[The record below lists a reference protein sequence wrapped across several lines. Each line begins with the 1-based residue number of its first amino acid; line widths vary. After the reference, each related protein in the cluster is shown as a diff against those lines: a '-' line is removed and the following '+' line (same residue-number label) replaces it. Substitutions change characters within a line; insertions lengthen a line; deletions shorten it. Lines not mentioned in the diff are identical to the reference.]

1 LLKLKGCE
9 LVVVAAQGVAI
20 VMAKKSAPSAASAAP
35 VTSSQAADAAGRAPS
50 GRRAEPSVE
59 LVESTRADMQAAEQ
73 LAAELA
79 GIDMDEPDTEKQTAK
94 SAPDEGTQA
103 KPEATSTQADEA
115 FNDDAPVLGDDDEA
129 AGAGEADGAAETDD
143 DDTPSEDD
151 APEVAALKKENFKQR
166 EKKRELEAQLKAL
179 ADEKAELQRKLS
191 TLETTPTVMPD
202 LGIYAEA
209 KSADEVAKLEDQQQQ
224 FADYVESL
232 LDEVQEV
239 YTLATHDGQERD
251 FTRQQ
256 LRDYLRGARA
266 NVKLADKARNALK
279 ISAETEARAKV
290 KYPFVFD
297 AKARHNGIVL
307 DLVKET
313 PALNALPNKAL
324 LLGRLAIG
332 KLVETG
338 EYFLTKRGAKPA
350 AAAEKAK
357 PAASARPTVSTA
369 PPAPRRSATRSSG
382 GESYLDRL
390 NRGDSNAAVDA
401 ALAMLEDHPGM

>member
-1 LLKLKGCE
+1 
-9 LVVVAAQGVAI
+9 LVAVAAQGVAI

-35 VTSSQAADAAGRAPS
+35 VTPSQAADAAGRAPS

-59 LVESTRADMQAAEQ
+59 LAESTRADMQAAEQ

-79 GIDMDEPDTEKQTAK
+79 GIDMDEPDTEKQAAK

-103 KPEATSTQADEA
+103 KPETTSTQADEA

-143 DDTPSEDD
+143 DDTPSDDD

-279 ISAETEARAKV
+279 ISAEAEARAKV
-290 KYPFVFD
+290 KYPSSLMP
-297 AKARHNGIVL
+297 R
-307 DLVKET
+307 
-313 PALNALPNKAL
+313 PA
-324 LLGRLAIG
+324 
-332 KLVETG
+332 T
-338 EYFLTKRGAKPA
+338 T
-350 AAAEKAK
+350 
-357 PAASARPTVSTA
+357 ASCWIW
-369 PPAPRRSATRSSG
+369 
-382 GESYLDRL
+382 
-390 NRGDSNAAVDA
+390 
-401 ALAMLEDHPGM
+401 